1 MTTHQNSDSTTSQF
15 DNSKKRR
22 KLLLLLL
29 TSFLLLAAVIATAST
44 LFARHAVASHEPTS
58 HDILRSSCRSARYP
72 DLCYSAIAATPALVR
87 TISKPKDVIHA
98 SINLTI
104 TAIQRSFRHVE
115 RLSAS
120 YPNLTTRERTAL
132 HDCLE
137 MFDESLDELRLTDA
151 DLRAY
156 PAGKP
161 LRRHALDLEILVSA
175 AMTNQESCSD
185 GFSYEDVER
194 RLRGEILSELTHVT
208 RMCRNA
214 LAMIKNMVD
223 SDITSAEVAADGG
236 ARSRGRRMSGF
247 DIDEEGFPDWM
258 EKKDRRRLLQAAGE
272 VKANAVVA
280 ADGSGDYK
288 TVGEAVAA
296 APAKSTTRW
305 VIRIK
310 SGTYEENV
318 EVPKKKIN
326 LMFIGEGR
334 TTTIITGSRNVM
346 DGSTTF
352 HSATLAVVGTGFL
365 ARGLRIENTAGPSKH
380 QAVALRVS
388 SDLSAFYDCD
398 LIGYQDTL
406 YLHSL
411 RHFFRSCLIQG
422 TVDFI
427 FGNAAT
433 VLQDCDIQL
442 RRPNANQK
450 NMVTAD
456 GRDDPDEPTGITIH
470 RSRIAAAPD
479 LEAVK
484 SSFRSYLGRPWKEYS
499 RTVIMESY
507 IGDVIDPAGWH
518 EWNGPFALDTL
529 FYAEYKNTG
538 AGAGTAGRVNWKGYR
553 VLTDVREA
561 EPFTPGN
568 FLGGSNW
575 LGSTGFPYSLG
586 LSS

>member
-1 MTTHQNSDSTTSQF
+1 MTSHQNSDSTTSQF

-22 KLLLLLL
+22 KLLLLLV
-29 TSFLLLAAVIATAST
+29 TSFLLIAAVIATAST
-44 LFARHAVASHEPTS
+44 LLARHAVTSHEATVS
-58 HDILRSSCRSARYP
+58 HAILRSSCLSARYP
-72 DLCYSAIAATPALVR
+72 DLCYSAVAANPALVQ

-120 YPNLTTRERTAL
+120 HANLTTRERTAL

-175 AMTNQESCSD
+175 SMTNQESCSD

-194 RLRGEILSELTHVT
+194 RLRREILSGLTHVT
-208 RMCRNA
+208 HMCRNA
-214 LAMIKNMVD
+214 LAMIKNMID
-223 SDITSAEVAADGG
+223 ADIAAADVAADG
-236 ARSRGRRMSGF
+236 RGRRMLGF

-258 EKKDRRRLLQAAGE
+258 EKKDRRRLLQATGE

-280 ADGSGDYK
+280 PDGSGDYK

-296 APAKSTTRW
+296 APAKSKTRW
-305 VIRIK
+305 VIQITA
-310 SGTYEENV
+310 GTYEENV
-318 EVPKKKIN
+318 EVPKKKTN

-334 TTTIITGSRNVM
+334 KTTIITGSRNVV

-352 HSATLAVVGTGFL
+352 RSATLAVVGEGFL
-365 ARGLRIENTAGPSKH
+365 ARGLRIQNTAGPSKH
-380 QAVALRVS
+380 QAVALRVG

-398 LIGYQDTL
+398 IIGYQDTL

-433 VLQDCDIQL
+433 VLQDCDIQV

-456 GRDDPDEPTGITIH
+456 GRDDPNEPTGIAIH
-470 RSRIAAAPD
+470 RSRITAAPD
-479 LEAVK
+479 LEPVK

-499 RTVIMESY
+499 RAVIMESE
-507 IGDVIDPAGWH
+507 ISDVIDPAGWH
-518 EWNGPFALDTL
+518 EWNVPFGLDTL
-529 FYAEYKNTG
+529 YYGEYKNTG
-538 AGAGTAGRVNWKGYR
+538 AGAGTADRVKWKGYR
-553 VLTDVREA
+553 VLTDVQEA
-561 EPFTPGN
+561 KQFAPGN
-568 FLGGSNW
+568 LLGGSNW
-575 LGSTGFPYSLG
+575 LDSTGFPYSLG

>member
-1 MTTHQNSDSTTSQF
+1 MTTHHNSDS
-15 DNSKKRR
+15 NPKKRR
-22 KLLLLLL
+22 KLLL
-29 TSFLLLAAVIATAST
+29 TSFLVLAALITTTSILIARRTATASSDDPT
-44 LFARHAVASHEPTS
+44 VSHA
-58 HDILRSSCRSARYP
+58 ILRSSCRSARFP
-72 DLCYSAIAATPALVR
+72 DLCYSAIAATPPLVH

-98 SINLTI
+98 SLNLTI
-104 TAIQRSFRHVE
+104 TAIERSFRHVE
-115 RLSAS
+115 RLSAAAA
-120 YPNLTTRERTAL
+120 NLTARERTAL

-175 AMTNQESCSD
+175 AMTNQESCAD
-185 GFSYEDVER
+185 GFSHGDVDR
-194 RLRGEILSELTHVT
+194 RLRSELVSGLMHVT

-214 LAMIKNMVD
+214 LAMIKNMTGADIAAAEAVVD
-223 SDITSAEVAADGG
+223 GSIGT
-236 ARSRGRRMSGF
+236 RGRRMLGF
-247 DIDEEGFPDWM
+247 NIDEEGLPDWI

-288 TVGEAVAA
+288 TVGKAVAA
-296 APAKSTTRW
+296 APAKSKTRW

-310 SGTYEENV
+310 AGTYEENV
-318 EVPKKKIN
+318 EVPKKKTN
-326 LMFIGEGR
+326 LMFIGDGR
-334 TTTIITGSRNVM
+334 KTTIITGSRNVV

-352 HSATLAVVGTGFL
+352 HSATLAVVGAGFL
-365 ARGLRIENTAGPSKH
+365 ARGLSIQNTAGPSKH

-398 LIGYQDTL
+398 IIAYQDTL

-427 FGNAAT
+427 FGNGAT

-442 RRPNANQK
+442 WRPGANQK

-456 GRDDPDEPTGITIH
+456 GREDPDEPTGIAIH
-470 RSRIAAAPD
+470 RSRITAAAD
-479 LEAVK
+479 LEPVK

-499 RTVIMESY
+499 RTLIMESE

-518 EWNGPFALDTL
+518 EWNGPFGLDTL
-529 FYAEYKNTG
+529 YYGEYKNTG
-538 AGAGTAGRVNWKGYR
+538 AGAGTAGRVKWKGHE
-553 VLTDVREA
+553 VITDAGEA
-561 EPFTPGN
+561 EKFTPGN